1 MEDKDSIDIFF
12 EEYTASLN
20 FLVTDGSYE
29 PPLIDR
35 QSTWG
40 SIIYKVSDLD
50 IALELSL
57 DARDFVVSTYIILFS
72 EASKPEV
79 GYVSLGKVV
88 RLFLEEVL
96 ERLIAKFPSVQE
108 DLKQWRVSVERHH
121 KRVRRSLKMLKMP
134 EAEVVRELFR
144 TDAQW
149 VAHFLRQY
157 REEIIR
163 YARNYWGL

>member
-88 RLFLEEVL
+88 RLFLG
-96 ERLIAKFPSVQE
+96 KF
-108 DLKQWRVSVERHH
+108 
-121 KRVRRSLKMLKMP
+121 
-134 EAEVVRELFR
+134 
-144 TDAQW
+144 
-149 VAHFLRQY
+149 Y
-157 REEIIR
+157 RD
-163 YARNYWGL
+163 